1 VLHELKIDQ
10 WKKDLISMLRIAVL
24 KEKHADERRVAATP
38 ETTKKMVE
46 MGLKVVIEKGAGLEA
61 HFSDE
66 AYKDAGAELA
76 KDTATAL
83 KGANIVLTVQD
94 PLMRDDK
101 AEELSTL
108 PSGCHLIGMLNP
120 LTNPGMVPLYA
131 KQGVNAFSIELLPRI
146 TRAQTMDVL
155 SSQSNLAGYRAVIE
169 AAAEYGHAFPMMMTA
184 AGTIPPT
191 RVLVLGAG
199 VAGLQAIATAR
210 RLGAIVS
217 AFDVRKAAKEQVE
230 SLGASFIEVE
240 ALEDAETKGGYAKE
254 TSKEYQKLQAEKIHD
269 SVKKNDIVITTALI
283 PGRPSPILITEAM
296 VKDMKPGSVI
306 VDLAAVAG
314 GNCALTEPGEVILK
328 HHVKIIGHKN
338 TLNNIATDASALYAR
353 NILSFLK
360 LLIDPTGA
368 IHVNLEDEII
378 TSTLL
383 TYKGQVIHDTF
394 KS

>member
-1 VLHELKIDQ
+1 
-10 WKKDLISMLRIAVL
+10 MLRIAVL
-24 KEKHADERRVAATP
+24 REKPSDEYRVAATP

-46 MGLKVVIEKGAGLEA
+46 MGLKVVIESGAGYEA
-61 HFSDE
+61 HFSNE
-66 AYKDAGAELA
+66 AYNEAGAEIA
-76 KDTATAL
+76 KDRATAL
-83 KGANIVLTVQD
+83 KGANVVLSVQD
-94 PLMRDDK
+94 PLMSDNK
-101 AEELSTL
+101 KEEVSAL
-108 PSGCHLIGMLNP
+108 PKGCYLIGMLNP
-120 LTNPGMVPLYA
+120 LINPGAVSLYA

-155 SSQSNLAGYRAVIE
+155 SSQSNLAGYRSVIE

-210 RLGAIVS
+210 RLGAVVS

-230 SLGASFIEVE
+230 SLGASFIEV
-240 ALEDAETKGGYAKE
+240 AAVEDGETKGGYAKE
-254 TSKEYQKLQAEKIHD
+254 TTKEYQKLQAEKIHE

-283 PGRPSPILITEAM
+283 PGKPSPILITETM

-314 GNCALTEPGEVILK
+314 GNCALTEPGKIVVK
-328 HHVKIIGHKN
+328 HQVKIIAHKN
-338 TLNNIATDASALYAR
+338 SLSRIATDASALYAR

-360 LLIDPTGA
+360 LLLDPSGA
-368 IHVNLEDEII
+368 DIQVNLEDEII

-383 TYKGQVIHDTF
+383 TYGGKVIHNTF